1 MKRSVGVVPATAALL
16 VAASLLAGCSDP
28 GGGTAAGASAT
39 LNIATMTLPQ
49 SIDPKDANGS
59 ALPFFQAVYDTLIKR
74 EPDGAYSP
82 MLATEWTYDDTLTKL
97 SLTLRGD
104 VKFDDGTPFDAAA
117 VKANMERF
125 REGGGAQAKT
135 LNDVKSIEVVDP
147 THVTLVL
154 SKPNPA
160 MLYYLS
166 DAAGLMANPKDFT
179 QGDALKTKP
188 GGTGPYD
195 LDPGQT
201 VIGTKWVFKR
211 APAYWGAKLPYD
223 TIAISYFDNETAI
236 VNGIKTGQINAALIQ
251 DADQQISV
259 ESDPKVK
266 TTKQE
271 FDFQGVFL
279 FDRAGAVTPELR
291 DPKVRQALNHAIDR
305 QTMLAKIRQG
315 RGAVTSQVFGPST
328 AAYKPELDTY
338 YTFDQAKARTLLK
351 EAGLEKGFSLKLP
364 RIPAIVSDALAAS
377 LQSDLGAVGV
387 KVVWD
392 DLDPGSAVQ
401 RIFRDR
407 AYSAMVMNMGQSS
420 SDWVAVGEVVLPGAF
435 NMFGYT
441 DDTVK
446 ELLPKIQGRP
456 AQEAKADLQ
465 ALNRHLVE
473 DGWFMPF
480 YRMTYLHVSDGS
492 VSIKPQDGMAVPAI
506 YNYAPAQ

>member
-1 MKRSVGVVPATAALL
+1 MKRSATAALL
-16 VAASLLAGCSDP
+16 VTASLIAGCSGSGD
-28 GGGTAAGASAT
+28 GGTAGGAPTT

-49 SIDPKDANGS
+49 SLDPKDANGS

-74 EPDGAYSP
+74 EPDGTYSP
-82 MLATEWTYDDTLTKL
+82 MLATAWSYDDKLTRL

-104 VKFDDGTPFDAAA
+104 VKFDDGTPFDAEA

-125 REGGGAQAKT
+125 RKGGGAQAKT
-135 LNDVKSIEVVDP
+135 LNDVTSIEVVDP

-154 SKPNPA
+154 GKPNPA

-166 DAAGLMANPKDFT
+166 DAAGLMANPKDFAQDDT
-179 QGDALKTKP
+179 LKTRP
-188 GGTGPYD
+188 GGTGPYE
-195 LDPGQT
+195 LDAGQT
-201 VIGTKWVFKR
+201 VIGTKWVFTR
-211 APAYWGAKLPYD
+211 AANYWGSRLPYD

-236 VNGIKTGQINAALIQ
+236 VNGIKTGQLDAALIQ

-259 ESDPKVK
+259 ESDPEVK
-266 TTKQE
+266 TVKQE
-271 FDFQGVFL
+271 FDFQGMFL
-279 FDRAGAVTPELR
+279 FDRAGMVTPELR
-291 DPKVRQALNHAIDR
+291 DPRVRQALNHAIDR
-305 QTMLAKIRQG
+305 PTMLAKIRQG
-315 RGAVTSQVFGPST
+315 RGAVTSQVFGPAT

-338 YTFDQAKARTLLK
+338 YTFDQAKARALLK
-351 EAGLEKGFSLKLP
+351 EAGHESGFTLKLP

-377 LQSDLGAVGV
+377 LQTDLGAVGV

-401 RIFRDR
+401 RIFKDR

-420 SDWVAVGEVVLPGAF
+420 ADWVAVGEVVLPGAF

-446 ELLPKIQGRP
+446 KLLPKIQGSS
-456 AQEAKADLQ
+456 AQDATADLQ
-465 ALNRHLVE
+465 ALNEHLVT

-492 VSIKPQDGMAVPAI
+492 VTIKPQDGMAVPAI